1 MIKLSIKFFLV
12 LLFFFPFILNAATYA
27 KAGVDTNDKEVSLPY
42 ISKNVMFN
50 NEDNS
55 IRFGATLTLPDTLRR
70 HQAVILVSGTGAQ
83 DRDGTM
89 AGHKMFATIADN
101 LTRRGIAVLRVDDRG
116 VGQTTGVYETSTTGD
131 FAKDVLAFI
140 CFLKSQKGIDSKD
153 IGLIG
158 HSEGGAVI
166 SIVTAQSNDV
176 AFMISIAGLATD
188 GLTALKKQ
196 NRDIVDASSLPS
208 YDKGRSNDINELMFN
223 TAYAYANSDSMEAK
237 LNETY
242 NKWKV
247 KGDAYFK
254 TLNIEFDHFRFP
266 VYSYVKSAVGPW
278 YRYFIQYDPAR
289 YLTKVKVPVL
299 AINGD
304 RDLMVACNENLA
316 NFKKYLTEAENKD
329 FKIVSVP
336 GLNHLFQHCKL
347 CTREEYKTLK
357 ESFAPEVLDLM
368 GNWILS
374 HKRNK

>member
-1 MIKLSIKFFLV
+1 MKIILSTRILV
-12 LLFFFPFILNAATYA
+12 VVCFALAFNAINQVKAQNASGEKAT
-27 KAGVDTNDKEVSLPY
+27 SLPY
-42 ISKNVMFN
+42 ISKDIQFS

-55 IRFGATLTLPDTLRR
+55 IKFGATLTIPDTLNN
-70 HQAVILVSGTGAQ
+70 HQAVILVSGTGEQ

-89 AGHKMFATIADN
+89 AGHKMFAAIADN

-131 FAKDVLAFI
+131 FAKDVMAFI
-140 CFLKSQKGIDSKD
+140 RFLKSQKGIDPKD

-247 KGDAYFK
+247 KDDAYFK
-254 TLNIEFDHFRFP
+254 TLNVKFDHFRFP
-266 VYSYVKSAVGPW
+266 VYSYVKFASGPW
-278 YRYFIQYDPAR
+278 YRYFIQYDPAK

-304 RDLMVACNENLA
+304 RDLMVACNENLE
-316 NFKKYLTEAENKD
+316 NFRKYLTEAGNQD

-347 CTREEYKTLK
+347 CTREEY
-357 ESFAPEVLDLM
+357 ESLNETFAPEVLDLM

>member
-1 MIKLSIKFFLV
+1 MIKIKLSTRFL
-12 LLFFFPFILNAATYA
+12 LAAILCFPLVLNAA
-27 KAGVDTNDKEVSLPY
+27 DSLPY
-42 ISKNVMFN
+42 ISKEVLFN

-55 IRFGATLTLPDTLRR
+55 IRFGGTLTLPDTLHT
-70 HQAVILVSGTGAQ
+70 HQAVIIVSGTGAQ

-116 VGQTTGVYETSTTGD
+116 VGQTTGVYQTSTTGD

-140 CFLKSQKGIDSKD
+140 RFLKSQKGIDPKN

-166 SIVTAQSNDV
+166 SIVTAQSRDV

-188 GLTALKKQ
+188 GLNALRKQ
-196 NRDIVDASSLPS
+196 NRDIIEASALPD
-208 YDKGRSNDINELMFN
+208 YDKARSNEINELMFN
-223 TAYAYANSDSMEAK
+223 TAYAYANSDSMEVK

-242 NKWKV
+242 QNWK
-247 KGDAYFK
+247 KKDNEYFK
-254 TLNIEFDHFRFP
+254 TLNIKYDHFRFP
-266 VYSYVKSAVGPW
+266 IYSYVQTAIGPW
-278 YRYFIQYDPAR
+278 YRYFIQYDPAK
-289 YLTKVKVPVL
+289 YLTKIKVPVL

-304 RDLMVACNENLA
+304 RDLMVACDENLA
-316 NFKKYLTEAENKD
+316 NFKKYLTVARNKD

-347 CTREEYKTLK
+347 CTREEYATLK